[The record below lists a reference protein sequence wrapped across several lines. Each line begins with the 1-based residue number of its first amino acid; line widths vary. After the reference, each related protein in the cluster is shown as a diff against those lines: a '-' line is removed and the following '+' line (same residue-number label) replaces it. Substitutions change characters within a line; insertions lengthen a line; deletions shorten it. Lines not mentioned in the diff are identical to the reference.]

1 MRIQRRGHRLR
12 SPLAWAPFTQG
23 PSDRGLRLRSARRIA
38 PAALSVAAIAA
49 LALLVSAPAAPGAGN
64 SAAVI
69 TGEFSDSCRDFTAH
83 SSKDISHVV
92 IRYVDGRMVN
102 DESTTTPDYAI
113 DGSSPGDEIG
123 SVDVKSG
130 QTRESFTCTA
140 TNTPPTAVLEVHL
153 WPECELV
160 DEPSAAWGCHV
171 PFHDPTLIEPN
182 MWVDAGSVGITCGDG
197 GVPCEITLTFRR
209 TSSTDPENDITSW
222 SIAFDGVTS
231 AGGAWADPP
240 TEVSFNVPP
249 GLPHEVTLTVTDAA
263 GQSDSDTM
271 TLFHGTPD

>member
-1 MRIQRRGHRLR
+1 MRLGRRGSRV
-12 SPLAWAPFTQG
+12 T
-23 PSDRGLRLRSARRIA
+23 AR
-38 PAALSVAAIAA
+38 AIALGALLLA
-49 LALLVSAPAAPGAGN
+49 LAMTLLWSAT
-64 SAAVI
+64 AVAKPEATI
-69 TGEFSDSCRDFTAH
+69 TGEFGDSCRDFAAH

-92 IRYVDGRMVN
+92 IRYADGRVVN

-113 DGSSPGDEIG
+113 DGGPGEEID

-130 QTRESFTCTA
+130 QTRETFTCTA

-160 DEPSAAWGCHV
+160 DEPSGAWGCHV
-171 PFHDPTLIEPN
+171 PFHDPTLIEPT
-182 MWVDAGSVGITCGDG
+182 MWVDAGSVDINCGG
-197 GVPCEITLTFRR
+197 AGVPCEITLTFRR
-209 TSSTDPENDITSW
+209 ASSTDPENDITSW

-240 TEVSFNVPP
+240 TEVSFHVTP
-249 GLPHEVTLTVTDAA
+249 GRTHEVTLTVTDAA

>member
-1 MRIQRRGHRLR
+1 MTPTLRRV
-12 SPLAWAPFTQG
+12 
-23 PSDRGLRLRSARRIA
+23 GLSASL
-38 PAALSVAAIAA
+38 AALISLTAFLGVA
-49 LALLVSAPAAPGAGN
+49 SAKASPTAT
-64 SAAVI
+64 I
-69 TGEFSDSCRDFTAH
+69 TGSFSDSCRDFSAH

-92 IRYVDGRMVN
+92 IRYADDRTVK

-113 DGSSPGDEIG
+113 DGSAGDEID

-130 QTRESFTCTA
+130 QTLESFTCTA

-153 WPECELV
+153 WPECALV
-160 DEPSAAWGCHV
+160 DEPSGRWGCHV
-171 PFHDPTLIEPN
+171 PFHDPTLIEPT
-182 MWVDAGSVGITCGDG
+182 MWVDAGSVFISCGDG

-209 TSSTDPENDITSW
+209 TSSSDPETDLTSW

-240 TEVSFNVPP
+240 TEVSFSLAPFVQ
-249 GLPHEVTLTVTDAA
+249 HEVTLTVTDAA

-271 TLFHGTPD
+271 TVFHAAQD